1 MSAMPVEPRVAWITD
16 PPPPCGLTYFSRW
29 VLFLRTGFRPES
41 GDPADWSEEALAKL
55 PTEIPRIGAVVGY
68 WVRYGRG
75 CAIRFNLDGEP
86 LEVSDGIPAP
96 WLSGRQNGTRTPRKP
111 EHNG

>member
-1 MSAMPVEPRVAWITD
+1 MDTHAFLASSIPLVWCVKPTMADPHVEIGIIRDALDAVSYTHLD
-16 PPPPCGLTYFSRW
+16 VYKRQ
-29 VLFLRTGFRPES
+29 ES

-86 LEVSDGIPAP
+86 LDVSEGIPAP
-96 WLSGRQNGTRTPRKP
+96 W
-111 EHNG
+111 

>member
-1 MSAMPVEPRVAWITD
+1 MSEMTVEPRVVWITD

-41 GDPADWSEEALAKL
+41 SNPADWSKEALSKL
-55 PTEIPRIGAVVGY
+55 PDEIPRIGSVVGF

-75 CAIRFNLDGEP
+75 YAIRFARDGEP
-86 LEVSDGIPAP
+86 QEVADGVPTP
-96 WLSGRQNGTRTPRKP
+96 WLSGRRATIKMSKKP
-111 EHNG
+111 